1 MLLGLAAQY
10 MAKPK
15 PIDPQKVM
23 DMGTSPH
30 NAELYQRS
38 KDIMDINSDFN
49 QDYFRQQ
56 QTAVQDNTYTAN
68 RINKMNMLKSGMGG
82 QTGLLGQA
90 VADNL
95 KSSNVGLQQ
104 NFENF
109 VRGNMG
115 MSNNLLSTVTQN
127 DMKVRDNAVSAYGQN
142 INNKNNW
149 MASMAGNVT
158 KMAGMPFELAS
169 KGAEI
174 GSAAMMLCDAN
185 MKENIKKIGTAK
197 TKSGKSVGIYNYN
210 YKGRNKKK
218 TGIIAQDVQKSH
230 PNSVK
235 KGKNGKLYVNVS
247 ELF

>member
-1 MLLGLAAQY
+1 ML
-10 MAKPK
+10 
-15 PIDPQKVM
+15 
-23 DMGTSPH
+23 
-30 NAELYQRS
+30 N
-38 KDIMDINSDFN
+38 
-49 QDYFRQQ
+49 
-56 QTAVQDNTYTAN
+56 
-68 RINKMNMLKSGMGG
+68 
-82 QTGLLGQA
+82 QA

-95 KSSNVGLQQ
+95 KDSNVSLQS

-109 VRGNMG
+109 VRNNMST
-115 MSNNLLSTVTQN
+115 SNNLLSTVTQN
-127 DMKVRDNAVSAYGQN
+127 DMRVRDNAVSAYGQN

-158 KMAGMPFELAS
+158 KMAGMPFEMAS
-169 KGAEI
+169 KGANV
-174 GSAAMMLCDAN
+174 ANYAMMLCDAN

-218 TGIIAQDVQKSH
+218 TGIIAQDVQRTH